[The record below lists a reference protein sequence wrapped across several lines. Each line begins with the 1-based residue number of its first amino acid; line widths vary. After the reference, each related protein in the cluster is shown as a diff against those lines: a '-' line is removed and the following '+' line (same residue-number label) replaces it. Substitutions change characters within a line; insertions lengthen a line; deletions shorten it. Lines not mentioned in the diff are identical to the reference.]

1 MVKLK
6 EYSLE
11 KIKEIISFE
20 KDFRDLNSWKFEHI
34 PLGEMEH
41 TYKLSKGNKKYFLKE
56 LKPHEA
62 QMEYFLVKLRL
73 RDLPFSLYP
82 KLLKQKI
89 LIRRFIVG
97 RMLRSKNI
105 DLKLIK
111 DFVNMRNKM
120 NDKKY
125 FDKYNI
131 LKLNNYSQKDNGFY
145 EKDLEGSFSKA
156 MSVLNKLNKYH
167 LNEVENVKRI
177 LNYLKGNKKS
187 INKDFVNMPFAKQHQ
202 DFREDNIIIEKGRH
216 KLIDWGSAYGYNPFM
231 YDVAPFLINNAQAL
245 KIYVKNSKNCKG
257 VSKEQIS
264 RWLYVALAARFLDI
278 IMSRLHFSEN
288 RTNTKAD
295 CKKYLAYE
303 YKTYKKLLDC

>member
-1 MVKLK
+1 VKLK

-34 PLGEMEH
+34 SLGEMEH

-89 LIRRFIVG
+89 LIRPFIVG

-105 DLKLIK
+105 DLDLLK
-111 DFVNMRNKM
+111 DFALMRNKM

-145 EKDLEGSFSKA
+145 KKCMESNFSKA
-156 MSVLNKLNKYH
+156 SGILKKLDKYQ
-167 LNEVENVKRI
+167 LKEVENFKEI
-177 LNYLKGNKKS
+177 LSHIRKNKKT
-187 INKDFVNMPFAKQHQ
+187 IIKDYVEMPFAKQHQ
-202 DFREDNIIIEKGRH
+202 DFREDNIIIEKGGRH

-231 YDVAPFLINNAQAL
+231 YEVAPFLVSHPKALQAY
-245 KIYVKNSKNCKG
+245 IKNSKNCKG

-264 RWLYVALAARFLDI
+264 RWVYVALAACFLDV
-278 IMSRLHFSEN
+278 IMSRLHSNEN
-288 RTNTKAD
+288 RTNTKAN

-303 YKTYKKLLDC
+303 YKTYKKLLK